1 MQDYRKDFPIFRST
15 DCVYLD
21 NAATSQRPQSVIDAV
36 SDFYVQSNANPLR
49 GLYDLSMKA
58 TERYESARKKAASF
72 IGAGRADE
80 IIFTRNTTE
89 SINLAAYSYGDDAV
103 KEGDEIVISIMEHHS
118 NLLPW
123 QRLAK
128 EKKARLVFMEPDEFG
143 VIPEKEIEDKICEK
157 TKIVAIAQVS
167 NVMGIRNPVEK
178 IIDRAH
184 RMGAVV
190 LIDGAQSVPHMK
202 VNVTEL
208 DADMFAFSS
217 HKMMGPM
224 GIGVLY
230 VKKSIM
236 EKMKPFLM
244 GGEMIEYVTREDATF
259 AELPHKF
266 EAGTV
271 NAADACG
278 LDAAIDYLN
287 NVGYDYI
294 EKKDTE
300 LVNQMMEGMKKM
312 GHITIYGSNDP
323 SKHNGIVTFNVEG
336 VHPHDVSSILNEDGI
351 CIRAGHHC
359 AQPLMQFMKV
369 GSTARASAY
378 FYNTKEEIDRFLD
391 CLSRVREVAGYGS

>member
-1 MQDYRKDFPIFRST
+1 MQDYRKDFPIFKST

-36 SDFYVQSNANPLR
+36 SDFYTHANANPLR

-58 TERYESARKKAASF
+58 TERYESARKKVAAF
-72 IGAGRADE
+72 IGAKSADE

-89 SINLAAYSYGDDAV
+89 SINLASYSYGDV
-103 KEGDEIVISIMEHHS
+103 VNEGDKIVISVMEHHS

-143 VIPEKEIEDKICEK
+143 VISEKEIEEKIGEK
-157 TKIVAIAQVS
+157 AKIVAIAQVS
-167 NVMGIRNPVEK
+167 NVMGIRNPVER

-184 RMGAVV
+184 KMGAVV
-190 LIDGAQSVPHMK
+190 LVDGAQSVPHMK
-202 VNVTEL
+202 VNVAEL

-236 EKMKPFLM
+236 ENMKPFLM

-271 NAADACG
+271 NAADAYG

-300 LVNQMMEGMKKM
+300 LVSRIMDGMKKM
-312 GHITIYGSNDP
+312 GHITVYGSPDP
-323 SKHNGIVTFNVEG
+323 SNHNGIVTFNVEG
-336 VHPHDVSSILNEDGI
+336 VHPHDVSSILNEDGV

-359 AQPLMQFMKV
+359 AQPLMQFLNV
-369 GSTARASAY
+369 GSTARASVY
-378 FYNTKEEIDRFLD
+378 FYNTEKEIDRFLD
-391 CLSRVREVAGYGS
+391 CLSKVREVAGYGS

>member
-1 MQDYRKDFPIFRST
+1 MQDYRKDFPIFKST

-36 SDFYVQSNANPLR
+36 SDFYTHANANPLR

-58 TERYESARKKAASF
+58 TERYESARKKAAAF
-72 IGAGRADE
+72 IGAKSSDE

-89 SINLAAYSYGDDAV
+89 SINLASYSYGDAV
-103 KEGDEIVISIMEHHS
+103 KEGDEIVISVMEHHS

-123 QRLAK
+123 QRLAR

-143 VIPEKEIEDKICEK
+143 VISDKEIEEKIGEK
-157 TKIVAIAQVS
+157 AKIVAIAQVS
-167 NVMGIRNPVEK
+167 NVMGVRNPVEK
-178 IIDRAH
+178 IIERAH
-184 RMGAVV
+184 KMGAVV

-236 EKMKPFLM
+236 ENMKPFLM

-271 NAADACG
+271 NAADAYG

-300 LVNQMMEGMKKM
+300 LVSRIMVEMKKM
-312 GHITIYGSNDP
+312 GHITVYGSPDP
-323 SKHNGIVTFNVEG
+323 SNHNGIVTFNVEG
-336 VHPHDVSSILNEDGI
+336 VHPHDVSSILNEDGV

-359 AQPLMQFMKV
+359 AQPLMQFLNV
-369 GSTARASAY
+369 GSTARASVY
-378 FYNTKEEIDRFLD
+378 FYNTEKEIDRFLD
-391 CLSRVREVAGYGS
+391 CLSKVREVAGYGS

>member
-1 MQDYRKDFPIFRST
+1 MQDYRKDFPIFKST

-36 SDFYVQSNANPLR
+36 SGFYTHANANPLR

-58 TERYESARKKAASF
+58 TERYESARKKVAAF
-72 IGAGRADE
+72 IGAKSADE

-89 SINLAAYSYGDDAV
+89 SINLAAYSYGDAV
-103 KEGDEIVISIMEHHS
+103 NEGDEIVISIMEHHS

-143 VIPEKEIEDKICEK
+143 VISEKEIEEKIGEK
-157 TKIVAIAQVS
+157 AKIVAIAQVS
-167 NVMGIRNPVEK
+167 NVMGIRNPVER

-184 RMGAVV
+184 KMGAVV
-190 LIDGAQSVPHMK
+190 LVDGAQSVPHMN
-202 VNVTEL
+202 VNVAEL

-230 VKKSIM
+230 VKKNIM
-236 EKMKPFLM
+236 ENMKPFLM

-271 NAADACG
+271 NAADAYG

-300 LVNQMMEGMKKM
+300 LVSRIMDGMKKM
-312 GHITIYGSNDP
+312 GHITVYGSPDP
-323 SKHNGIVTFNVEG
+323 SNHNGIVTFNVEG
-336 VHPHDVSSILNEDGI
+336 VHPHDVSSVLNEDGV

-359 AQPLMQFMKV
+359 AQPLMQFLNV
-369 GSTARASAY
+369 GSTARASVY
-378 FYNTKEEIDRFLD
+378 FYNTEDEIDRFLD
-391 CLSRVREVAGYGS
+391 CLSKVRKVMGYGS

>member
-1 MQDYRKDFPIFRST
+1 MQDYRKDFPIFKST

-36 SDFYVQSNANPLR
+36 SDFYTHANANPLR

-58 TERYESARKKAASF
+58 TERYESARKKVAAF
-72 IGAGRADE
+72 IGAKSSDE

-89 SINLAAYSYGDDAV
+89 SINLASYSYGDAV
-103 KEGDEIVISIMEHHS
+103 KEGDEIVISVMEHHS

-123 QRLAK
+123 QRLAR
-128 EKKARLVFMEPDEFG
+128 EKKARLVFMEPDELG
-143 VIPEKEIEDKICEK
+143 VISDKEIEEKIGK
-157 TKIVAIAQVS
+157 KAKIVAIAQVS
-167 NVMGIRNPVEK
+167 NVMGVRNPVEK

-184 RMGAVV
+184 KMGAVV

-236 EKMKPFLM
+236 ENMKPFLM

-271 NAADACG
+271 NAADAYG

-300 LVNQMMEGMKKM
+300 LVSRIMDGMKKM
-312 GHITIYGSNDP
+312 GHITVYGSPDP
-323 SKHNGIVTFNVEG
+323 SNHNGIVTFNVEG
-336 VHPHDVSSILNEDGI
+336 VHPHDVSSILNEDGV

-359 AQPLMQFMKV
+359 AQPLMQFLNV
-369 GSTARASAY
+369 GSTARASVY
-378 FYNTKEEIDRFLD
+378 FYNTEKEIDRFLD
-391 CLSRVREVAGYGS
+391 CLSKVREVAGYGS

>member
-1 MQDYRKDFPIFRST
+1 MQDYRKDFPIFKST

-21 NAATSQRPQSVIDAV
+21 NAATSHRPQSVIDAV
-36 SDFYVQSNANPLR
+36 SDFYTHANANPLR

-58 TERYESARKKAASF
+58 TERYESARKKVAAF
-72 IGAGRADE
+72 IGAKSADE

-89 SINLAAYSYGDDAV
+89 SINLASYSYGDV
-103 KEGDEIVISIMEHHS
+103 VNEGDEIVISVMEHHS

-143 VIPEKEIEDKICEK
+143 VISEKEIEEKIGEK
-157 TKIVAIAQVS
+157 AKIVAIAQVS
-167 NVMGIRNPVEK
+167 NVMGVRNPVEK

-184 RMGAVV
+184 KMGAVV
-190 LIDGAQSVPHMK
+190 LVDGAQSVPHMK

-236 EKMKPFLM
+236 ENMKPFLM

-271 NAADACG
+271 NAADAYG

-300 LVNQMMEGMKKM
+300 LVSRIMDGMKKM
-312 GHITIYGSNDP
+312 GHITIYGSPNP
-323 SKHNGIVTFNVEG
+323 SEHNGIVTFNVEG
-336 VHPHDVSSILNEDGI
+336 VHPHDVSSILNEDGV

-359 AQPLMQFMKV
+359 AQPLMQFLNV
-369 GSTARASAY
+369 GSTARASVY
-378 FYNTKEEIDRFLD
+378 FYNTEKEIDRFLD
-391 CLSRVREVAGYGS
+391 CLSKVREVAGYGS

>member
-1 MQDYRKDFPIFRST
+1 MQDYRKDFPIFKST

-36 SDFYVQSNANPLR
+36 SDFYAYANANPLR

-58 TERYESARKKAASF
+58 TEKYESSRKKVASF
-72 IGAGRADE
+72 IGAGSADE

-89 SINLAAYSYGDDAV
+89 SINLASYSYGDEV
-103 KEGDEIVISIMEHHS
+103 VNEGDEIVISVMEHHS

-128 EKKARLVFMEPDEFG
+128 EKKARLVFMEPDESG
-143 VIPEKEIEDKICEK
+143 VISDKEIEEKIGAK

-178 IIDRAH
+178 IIERAH
-184 RMGAVV
+184 SVGAVV
-190 LIDGAQSVPHMK
+190 LIDGAQSVPHMR

-224 GIGVLY
+224 GVGVLY

-294 EKKDTE
+294 EKRDTE
-300 LVNQMMEGMKKM
+300 LVTRIMQGMKKM
-312 GHITIYGSNDP
+312 GHITIYGSENP
-323 SKHNGIVTFNVEG
+323 SEHNGIVTFNVEG
-336 VHPHDVSSILNEDGI
+336 VHPHDVSSVLNEDGV

-359 AQPLMQFMKV
+359 AQPLMQFLNV
-369 GSTARASAY
+369 GSTARASVY
-378 FYNTKEEIDRFLD
+378 FYNTEDEIDRFLE
-391 CLSRVREVAGYGS
+391 CLSKVRKVMGYGS